1 MVGLVWLPVVCEN
14 NKVAVLTRPRHCGI
28 NAALFEEMSKGSQG
42 VPRVQRKTKKH
53 LL

>member
-14 NKVAVLTRPRHCGI
+14 NKIAVLTRPRHCGI
-28 NAALFEEMSKGSQG
+28 AALFEEMSKGSQG
-42 VPRVQRKTKKH
+42 VPRVQRKTKKR